1 MVGGSWE
8 HWSSAE
14 IFVTKA
20 KENNIASGQVCLV
33 LMLVL
38 MLDIILSFLG
48 CMAMEKLMVKV
59 ERRRVLLY
67 KCIEVAS
74 SRTQLPDKWLMQL
87 QLGRTIKL

>member
-1 MVGGSWE
+1 MGGSWE

-33 LMLVL
+33 LML
-38 MLDIILSFLG
+38 DILSFLG
-48 CMAMEKLMVKV
+48 CMAMEKLIVKV

-67 KCIEVAS
+67 KCIIEVAS
-74 SRTQLPDKWLMQL
+74 SRTQLPDKWLMQHCTL
-87 QLGRTIKL
+87 LAAAGENN